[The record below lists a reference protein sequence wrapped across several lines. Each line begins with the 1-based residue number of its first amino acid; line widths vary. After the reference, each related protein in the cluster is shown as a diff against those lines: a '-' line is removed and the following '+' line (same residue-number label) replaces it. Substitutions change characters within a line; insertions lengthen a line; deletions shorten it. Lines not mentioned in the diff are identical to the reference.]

1 MRFWRHLHM
10 IGLPPSLR
18 GQTADTN
25 PHAAWISRHVRI
37 LPNFSP
43 WLPSASVSHILAVGL
58 ALGFFTCICTF
69 IQGPH
74 KILVL
79 KTIRFPL
86 KMMTS
91 HSSLRL
97 GEWQTDLFLT
107 WPNTWRMIVSSKL
120 KVCRKHEFVTCIDH
134 LSLFTRATSSTFWK
148 EIDHPLPQNWE
159 YVIILLLSLPPLV
172 SPHFSRV
179 FFVVSSALTI
189 SLSLDQS
196 IPCYLDSFHSLQH
209 MEVFSNPSSY
219 PNSLSF

>member
-25 PHAAWISRHVRI
+25 PHEAWISRHVRI

-43 WLPSASVSHILAVGL
+43 WLPPASVSHILAEGL

-69 IQGPH
+69 RQGPH

-97 GEWQTDLFLT
+97 REWQTDLFLT

-159 YVIILLLSLPPLV
+159 VCDHSSFVPASLCFSTLFKGLLCGFQCFDSLAVSGLV
-172 SPHFSRV
+172 
-179 FFVVSSALTI
+179 
-189 SLSLDQS
+189 
-196 IPCYLDSFHSLQH
+196 HSLLFGL
-209 MEVFSNPSSY
+209 FSFPAAHGG
-219 PNSLSF
+219 SF